1 MVSKVER
8 STNTIKHI
16 AVNACITPV
25 CAMHGCAVTTV
36 EGIGN
41 TRTKLHPVQ
50 ERIAKAH
57 GSQCG
62 FCTPGIVMSMYAL
75 LRSLPEPSMKD
86 MEVAFQGNLCRC
98 TGYRPIIEGYKTFT
112 KEFACGMGDKCCKV
126 NGNACGGKV
135 EDTLFEK
142 SEFAPYDPSQ
152 EPIFPPELKL
162 YDTLDKQCLL
172 FKGERVTWFRPVHI
186 DHLLDIKDKHP
197 SAKIIVGNTEVGVEV
212 KFKHLL
218 YPVLV
223 NTWQVEDLTSVQ
235 EVENGIWF
243 GSSVSLMDVEKVLK
257 SHIDSRPEHETRFYK
272 CAVDMLNYFAGKQIR
287 NVASLGG
294 NIMTGSP
301 ISDMNPILT
310 AGGVEME
317 VRSLKGGCR
326 KVNMG
331 KGFFTGYRKNIIEP
345 HEVLVR
351 ILFPKTNKDTYMVA
365 YKQAKRR
372 EDDIAIVNAAFYL
385 KFKPSTIEIDS
396 IDMAFGGMAPTTVM
410 APNTSALMKGCEWS
424 KDIVE
429 KVTDS
434 LCKELPLSPGAP
446 GGMIAYRRSLVL
458 SLFFKGFLAIRN
470 TLGKEGKLL
479 EDITEEEKSGGDLFH
494 TKIPKSSQLF
504 EKICGDQNIYDPI
517 GRPKVHASAFKQ
529 ACGEAQ
535 YCDDI
540 PPMDGEV
547 YMGLVFSTKARA
559 KILSVDTKEAL
570 ALPGVHAYFGGEDI
584 GEHENLIGTVLHDEE
599 VFAKKEVFFHG
610 QTIGIILAD
619 NQALAQR
626 AARLVKV
633 EYEDIDPIIVTIED
647 AIKYKSYYD
656 GYPKTLRNGNV
667 EEAMKNSDH
676 IYEGTCRMAGQE
688 HFYLETNAAVAVPRD
703 SDEIEIFASTQNP
716 TEVQKLIAHSLGIP
730 WNKVTCR

>member
-1 MVSKVER
+1 MVSRVER
-8 STNTIKHI
+8 SSNNIKHI
-16 AVNACITPV
+16 AVNACLTPV

-62 FCTPGIVMSMYAL
+62 YCTPGIVMSMYAL

-112 KEFACGMGDKCCKV
+112 KEFACAMGEKCCKM
-126 NGNACGGKV
+126 NGNKCGGDV
-135 EDTLFEK
+135 DDTLFEK
-142 SEFAPYDPSQ
+142 TEFTPHEPSQ

-162 YDTLDKQCLL
+162 SDQLDRQFLA
-172 FKGERVTWFRPVHI
+172 FRGERVVWFRPV
-186 DHLLDIKDKHP
+186 DLEHLLQIKSKYPD
-197 SAKIIVGNTEVGVEV
+197 AKIVVGNTEVGVEV

-223 NTWQVEDLTSVQ
+223 NSWKVEELNSITETDD
-235 EVENGIWF
+235 GIWF
-243 GSSVSLMDVEKVLK
+243 GSSVSLVDVEDTLRR
-257 SHIDSRPEHETRFYK
+257 HIEQRPEHETRFYK
-272 CAVDMLNYFAGKQIR
+272 CAVEMLNYFAGKQIR

-310 AGGVEME
+310 AGGVELE
-317 VRSLKGGCR
+317 VKSLKGSR

-331 KGFFTGYRKNIIEP
+331 KGFFTGYRKNVIGP
-345 HEVLVR
+345 KEVLIR

-385 KFKPSTIEIDS
+385 NFKPSTVIVES

-410 APNTSALMKGCEWS
+410 APKTSSLLANTAWS
-424 KDIVE
+424 KEIVE
-429 KVTDS
+429 AVVDS

-470 TLGKEGKLL
+470 LLEKEGKVERELS
-479 EDITEEEKSGGDLFH
+479 EQEQSGADLFH
-494 TKIPKSSQLF
+494 SKIPKSSQLF
-504 EKICGDQNIYDPI
+504 EKVCSDQKLFDPI

-540 PPMDGEV
+540 PSIDGEL
-547 YMGLVFSTKARA
+547 YLALVMSTKARA
-559 KILSVDTKEAL
+559 KILSVDTREAL
-570 ALPGVHAYFGGEDI
+570 GMPGVHAYFGGEDI
-584 GEHENLIGTVLHDEE
+584 GDHENLIGTVLHDEE
-599 VFAKKEVFFHG
+599 IFAKKEVFFHG
-610 QTIGIILAD
+610 QTIGVIVAD

-633 EYEDIDPIIVTIED
+633 EYEEIEPVIVSIED

-656 GYPKTLRNGNV
+656 GYPKTLRKGNFD
-667 EEAMKNSDH
+667 EAMKNSDR
-676 IYEGTCRMAGQE
+676 IYEGTCRMGGQE
-688 HFYLETNAAVAVPRD
+688 HFYLETTAVVAVPRD
-703 SDEIEIFASTQNP
+703 TDELEIFCSTQNP
-716 TEVQKLIAHSLGIP
+716 TEIQKLVAHCLGIQ
-730 WNKVTCR
+730 WNKVTCK